1 MFAGVRVH
9 GAGYSSI
16 LVIVS
21 SMSIY
26 RQTQLAKMLTRNSNK
41 AIANAN
47 GNGSS
52 SSDPSP
58 STLAAVVLPR
68 RLLIASLC
76 LYFFGVAI
84 WLTENA
90 LCLEAPGQE
99 RTVQPTTK
107 RTMQFLQ
114 LHAWWH
120 LLAGLGTYTWIQV
133 SHPSMTSLGFAE
145 RLCLM

>member
-1 MFAGVRVH
+1 
-9 GAGYSSI
+9 
-16 LVIVS
+16 
-21 SMSIY
+21 MSIY
-26 RQTQLAKMLTRNSNK
+26 RQTQLAKMLTRAGNQSK
-41 AIANAN
+41 EITN
-47 GNGSS
+47 GNGNGHASSPSS
-52 SSDPSP
+52 SALS
-58 STLAAVVLPR
+58 AVVLPR

-99 RTVQPTTK
+99 RSVQPSTK